1 MVDLVYCLTSL
12 LFFGIPILY
21 YYINLRSLR
30 IFCLFSG
37 DIYLSFGITLSNLI
51 FSASLSTVSEL
62 FCGEVFETF
71 VILSAILLAIKLPVA
86 SVFFDIY
93 HLSFYLYFLTIF
105 LPILLQNTKIYSLLQ
120 TLISKLN

>member
-12 LFFGIPILY
+12 LFFGILILY
-21 YYINLRSLR
+21 YYINLRSSM

-37 DIYLSFGITLSNLI
+37 DIYLSLGITLSNLI

-62 FCGEVFETF
+62 FCGEVLETF

-93 HLSFYLYFLTIF
+93 HLSFYLYFY
-105 LPILLQNTKIYSLLQ
+105 QYSCPYFYKRQKSIVFYKYSSL
-120 TLISKLN
+120 S